1 MTVVHEYHA
10 TFYTKQNV
18 LARVCQS
25 VDTSQ
30 FFKVMS
36 SRGETCLPLGHKQH
50 SVRRRKVRPRSSK
63 LFGKASSE
71 ETSPPVVAP
80 TATVKKPAL
89 PKPQSSSM
97 DIAVSPL
104 VTDGP
109 STDSICEMNG
119 LRLIDLGD
127 LLASVTRR
135 TNCNV
140 CGSGMT
146 VRESLKNRRGLC
158 TKLTL
163 SCTNPLCA
171 GVDDAFSDPYKH
183 AKALNTRFILA
194 GRMCGKGSAGL
205 ETICGVMGLPPPVFP
220 KCFSEHNLVI
230 HKIATEVCE
239 DSFKSASAQLRALH
253 GAGPDDDVVDCT
265 VTCDGPWSR
274 RGFVANY
281 GVVAVVSWE
290 TGQVLDVVV
299 LSKSCKVCKEVRN
312 NMGSES
318 TEFLEWMVKH
328 QDYFYVLGRS
338 G

>member
-1 MTVVHEYHA
+1 MTVAHESHA
-10 TFYTKQNV
+10 TFYTKQHV

-30 FFKVMS
+30 FFKVMY
-36 SRGETCLPLGHKQH
+36 SRVETCAPLGRKQR

-63 LFGKASSE
+63 LFGKGTSE
-71 ETSPPVVAP
+71 ETSSPVVAP
-80 TATVKKPAL
+80 AATVKKLAL
-89 PKPQSSSM
+89 PKPHSSSM

-140 CGSGMT
+140 CGSAMT

-171 GVDDAFSDPYKH
+171 GFDDTFSDPYKH
-183 AKALNTRFILA
+183 AKALNSRFILA

-205 ETICGVMGLPPPVFP
+205 ETICGVY
-220 KCFSEHNLVI
+220 
-230 HKIATEVCE
+230 
-239 DSFKSASAQLRALH
+239 LR
-253 GAGPDDDVVDCT
+253 PSVV
-265 VTCDGPWSR
+265 
-274 RGFVANY
+274 
-281 GVVAVVSWE
+281 
-290 TGQVLDVVV
+290 
-299 LSKSCKVCKEVRN
+299 
-312 NMGSES
+312 
-318 TEFLEWMVKH
+318 
-328 QDYFYVLGRS
+328 
-338 G
+338 